1 MELLAQDWL
10 ELSME
15 EVTRLVSS
23 DGVIAPESEILDAI
37 LTWWSQAGPRDPAQL
52 TGLLTHVRWPLCP
65 PSLRVSLETE
75 ARYSPV
81 LESQA
86 YRDFRAAT
94 SCPQIMDNPLS
105 KTARKRGDQHKN
117 KKKR

>member
-1 MELLAQDWL
+1 MTYFMFPQDWL

-23 DGVIAPESEILDAI
+23 DGVIAPESEILEAI
-37 LTWWSQAGPRDPAQL
+37 LTWWSQSSLSLRDPAQL

-65 PSLRVSLETE
+65 PSLLVSLETE
-75 ARYSPV
+75 ARYRPV

-86 YRDFRAAT
+86 YRDFRAAA

-105 KTARKRGDQHKN
+105 KTARKRGDQH
-117 KKKR
+117 